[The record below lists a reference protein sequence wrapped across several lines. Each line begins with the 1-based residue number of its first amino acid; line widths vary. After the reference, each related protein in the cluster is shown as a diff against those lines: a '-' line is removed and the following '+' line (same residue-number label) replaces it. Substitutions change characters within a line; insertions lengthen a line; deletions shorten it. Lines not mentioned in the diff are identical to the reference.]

1 MTHRCDVIDCLCV
14 QLQGAEPDRPTGR
27 LADSEQVEVDGE
39 SYLTRLYGR
48 APYEGVRRTLKKSPY
63 LRFSSPGSPLSR
75 KPRPRLLESVRGQ
88 KLFLTDVVITRPDLN
103 CPIRAE
109 YYELS
114 SDTVVQVCHFLFPV
128 GLHQVWRWSPA
139 RLRRVWL
146 LPAVCY
152 LDHLSVMT

>member
-128 GLHQVWRWSPA
+128 GLHQV
-139 RLRRVWL
+139 
-146 LPAVCY
+146 
-152 LDHLSVMT
+152 